1 MKYLTRRD
9 VWRGLEAKLRYGLV
23 VEVTENKIRN
33 ACLVVA
39 AAAAGEV
46 DICVVGSAC
55 KK

>member
-9 VWRGLEAKLRYGLV
+9 DWRGLEAKLRFGLV

-39 AAAAGEV
+39 AAAGEV